1 MPLFVDTSAI
11 LAVMNADDEFHSSAR
26 KAWAEALSGDAPLV
40 VTNYILVETVALLQ
54 ARVGIE
60 AVTLFENDVLPVF
73 DIRWV
78 DEATHRT
85 AMAMLLAAGRR
96 RLSLVDCASFECMR
110 RSGIQRAFT
119 FDPHFREQGFEI
131 VPSR

>member
-1 MPLFVDTSAI
+1 MLLFVDTSAI

-26 KAWAEALSGDAPLV
+26 EAWADALARNTPLV

-60 AVTLFENDVLPVF
+60 AVALLESDILPVF

-78 DEATHRT
+78 DEVSHRT

-110 RSGIQRAFT
+110 RSGLRTAFT

-131 VPSR
+131 VPSV